1 MKKLNK
7 KRRIESKTNYAK
19 RLKLLKS
26 NSPRLVVRKTNKYI
40 ILQIVESEN
49 AQDKI
54 VSSVNTKELLNHGWP
69 ADKSGS
75 LKSLS
80 AGYLGGFLIAK
91 KTLENFEKLN
101 SKFSKKKFDRIILD
115 SGLIPNTKGS
125 RIYAVVKGA
134 VDGGLNIPYDNKI
147 IPDEKMINKYDFL
160 DKIKKNIK

>member
-1 MKKLNK
+1 MKRLNK
-7 KRRIESKTNYAK
+7 KRRIESRTNYAK

-40 ILQIVESEN
+40 ILQIIKSEN

-75 LKSLS
+75 LKNLS

-91 KTLENFEKLN
+91 KTKE
-101 SKFSKKKFDRIILD
+101 KFDRIILD

>member
-7 KRRIESKTNYAK
+7 KRRIESRTNYAK
-19 RLKLLKS
+19 RLRLLKS

-54 VSSVNTKELLNHGWP
+54 ISSVSTKELLKHSWP
-69 ADKSGS
+69 AEKSGS

-80 AGYLGGFLIAK
+80 AGYLAGFLIAK
-91 KTLENFEKLN
+91 KTKE
-101 SKFSKKKFDRIILD
+101 KFDRIILD

-134 VDGGLNIPYDNKI
+134 VDGGLNVPYDEKI
-147 IPDEKMINKYDFL
+147 IPGEKMINKYDFF
-160 DKIKKNIK
+160 DKVKKNIK